1 MKIPKISSRASLFLL
16 LLIISVLTIVPYLGL
31 TNFHTKGEPRE
42 AIVAVSM
49 LQNNNW
55 ILPINNGSDIAYKP
69 PFFHWC
75 IAALSLPTG
84 EVTEFTSR
92 LPSALA
98 TIVMTL
104 ACFLFFAKRS
114 RNDLAFLAS
123 LLLLSGFEVHRA
135 AMASRVDMVLTCFIV
150 LALLQLY
157 RWWEHRLKGIPIWA
171 ILFMSIA
178 TLTKGPVG
186 IILPCAVLGVF
197 LLLQKISLW
206 KTIYKIVPIALLSCL
221 LPFGWYYAA
230 YQQGGDTFLQLVM
243 EENFARF
250 MGKMSYDSHEQPIV
264 YYLYITLAGWLPW
277 SLLAIMSLFVLKYKK
292 PQGTVKQYWAKFK
305 AYITHMDKM
314 RLFSLLSI
322 VVIFVFYCIP
332 KSKRSVYI
340 LPIYPF
346 IAYFLAEYMF
356 FLLKQ
361 RHRIWRIFS
370 IFIAIVGALLLAVLV
385 LIKSGIVNNFQNA
398 LPDDIN
404 HYIVALSESWN
415 IVSIVAAIAIV
426 FLIYDI
432 YKSKRY
438 LTYNNRYIYSVIALF
453 FGIQLML
460 DVSTLPAILN
470 AKSMKPFAD
479 KVIATVPEG
488 KIYSYVSTP
497 MMHFFIINFYA
508 QDRVVEFEKEM
519 PDHGQLLVGEK
530 DYVYIQEKYGEHYAF
545 TPVLKSERKGNDVK
559 DFVLLLDFQK
569 QNPEKA
575 RRKVNTLSHR

>member
-1 MKIPKISSRASLFLL
+1 MNMPKMSSRFSLFLL
-16 LLIISVLTIVPYLGL
+16 LLIISSLTIVPYLGL

-49 LQNNNW
+49 LQNDNW
-55 ILPINNGSDIAYKP
+55 ILPVNNGSDIAYKP

-98 TIVMTL
+98 LIVMS
-104 ACFLFFAKRS
+104 AMCFLFFAKRS

-157 RWWEHRLKGIPIWA
+157 RWWEHHLRGIPVWA
-171 ILFMSIA
+171 VLFMSIA

-186 IILPCAVLGVF
+186 IILPCAVIGVF
-197 LLLQKISLW
+197 LLLQKVSLW
-206 KTIYKIVPIALLSCL
+206 RTIYKVLPLALLACILPL
-221 LPFGWYYAA
+221 LWYFAA
-230 YQQGGDTFLQLVM
+230 YQQGGDTFLQLVL
-243 EENFARF
+243 EENFGRF
-250 MGKMSYDSHEQPIV
+250 LGKMSYESHEQPVI
-264 YYLYITLAGWLPW
+264 YYFYITLAGWLPW
-277 SLLAIMSLFVLKYKK
+277 SLLVIMSLFVLKYKR
-292 PQGTVKQYWAKFK
+292 PHGTVKTYWERFK
-305 AYITHMDKM
+305 AYIAHMDRM
-314 RLFSLLSI
+314 RLFSLLAI
-322 VVIFVFYCIP
+322 VIIFVFYCIP

-346 IAYFLAEYMF
+346 IAYFLAEYMLY
-356 FLLKQ
+356 LLKQ
-361 RHRIWRIFS
+361 RPKVWRVFS
-370 IFIAIVGALLLAVLV
+370 ITIASVGTLLLIV
-385 LIKSGIVNNFQNA
+385 LILVKSGVGEHYRAI
-398 LPDDIN
+398 LPDDLG
-404 HYIVALSESWN
+404 YYMTALAESWN
-415 IVSIVAAIAIV
+415 IVSIISGIFII

-438 LTYNNRYIYSVIALF
+438 LTYNNRYVYSVVALF

-460 DVSTLPAILN
+460 DASTLPVILN

-479 KVIATVPEG
+479 KVVAEVPEG
-488 KIYSYVSTP
+488 KIYSYVSVP
-497 MMHFFIINFYA
+497 MLHFFIINFYT
-508 QDRVVEFEKEM
+508 QDRVVEFEKEN
-519 PDHGQLLVGEK
+519 PEAGYLLVGER
-530 DYVYIQEKYGEHYAF
+530 DFQYIQEKYGRQYDF
-545 TPVLKSERKGNDVK
+545 NPVMRSDRKGNDVK

-569 QNPEKA
+569 HDSD
-575 RRKVNTLSHR
+575 TD

>member
-1 MKIPKISSRASLFLL
+1 MFLL
-16 LLIISVLTIVPYLGL
+16 LLIISSLTIVPYLGL

-49 LQNNNW
+49 LQNDNW
-55 ILPINNGSDIAYKP
+55 ILPVNNGSDIAYKP

-98 TIVMTL
+98 LIVMS
-104 ACFLFFAKRS
+104 AMCFLFFAKRS

-157 RWWEHRLKGIPIWA
+157 RWWEHHLRGIPVWA
-171 ILFMSIA
+171 VLFMSIA

-186 IILPCAVLGVF
+186 IILPCAVIGVF
-197 LLLQKISLW
+197 LLLQKVSLW
-206 KTIYKIVPIALLSCL
+206 RTIYKVLPLALLACILPL
-221 LPFGWYYAA
+221 LWYFAA
-230 YQQGGDTFLQLVM
+230 YQQGGDTFLQLVL
-243 EENFARF
+243 EENFGRF
-250 MGKMSYDSHEQPIV
+250 LGKMSYESHEQPVI
-264 YYLYITLAGWLPW
+264 YYFYITLAGWLPW
-277 SLLAIMSLFVLKYKK
+277 SLLVIMSLFVLKYKR
-292 PQGTVKQYWAKFK
+292 PRGTVKTYWERFK
-305 AYITHMDKM
+305 AYIAHMDRM
-314 RLFSLLSI
+314 RLFSLLAI
-322 VVIFVFYCIP
+322 VIIFVFYCIP

-346 IAYFLAEYMF
+346 IAYFLAEYMLY
-356 FLLKQ
+356 LLKQ
-361 RHRIWRIFS
+361 KPKVWRVFS
-370 IFIAIVGALLLAVLV
+370 IFIASVGTLLLIILLLV
-385 LIKSGIVNNFQNA
+385 KSGVGDHYRAI
-398 LPDDIN
+398 LPDDLG
-404 HYIVALSESWN
+404 YYMTALAESWN
-415 IVSIVAAIAIV
+415 IVSIISGIFIV

-438 LTYNNRYIYSVIALF
+438 LTYNNRYVYSVVALF

-460 DVSTLPAILN
+460 DASTLPVILN

-479 KVIATVPEG
+479 KVVAEVPEG
-488 KIYSYVSTP
+488 KIYSYVSVP
-497 MMHFFIINFYA
+497 MLHFFIINFYT
-508 QDRVVEFEKEM
+508 QDRVVEFEKEN
-519 PDHGQLLVGEK
+519 PEAGYLLVGER
-530 DYVYIQEKYGEHYAF
+530 DFQYIQEKYGRQYDF
-545 TPVLKSERKGNDVK
+545 NPVMRSDRKGNDVK

-569 QNPEKA
+569 HDSD
-575 RRKVNTLSHR
+575 TD

>member
-1 MKIPKISSRASLFLL
+1 MNMPKMSSRFSLFLL
-16 LLIISVLTIVPYLGL
+16 LLIISSLTIVPYLGL

-49 LQNNNW
+49 LQNDNW
-55 ILPINNGSDIAYKP
+55 ILPVNNGSDIAYKP

-98 TIVMTL
+98 VIVMS
-104 ACFLFFAKRS
+104 AMCFLFFAKRS

-123 LLLLSGFEVHRA
+123 LLLLSSFEVHRA

-157 RWWEHRLKGIPIWA
+157 RWWEHHLRGIPVWA

-186 IILPCAVLGVF
+186 IILPCAVIGVF
-197 LLLQKISLW
+197 LLLQKVSLW
-206 KTIYKIVPIALLSCL
+206 RTIYKVLPLALLACILPL
-221 LPFGWYYAA
+221 LWYFAA
-230 YQQGGDTFLQLVM
+230 YQQGGDTFLQLVL
-243 EENFARF
+243 EENFGRF
-250 MGKMSYDSHEQPIV
+250 LGKMSYESHEQPVI
-264 YYLYITLAGWLPW
+264 YYFYITLAGWLPW
-277 SLLAIMSLFVLKYKK
+277 SLLVIMSLFVLKYKR
-292 PQGTVKQYWAKFK
+292 PHGTVKTYWERFK
-305 AYITHMDKM
+305 AYIAHMDRM
-314 RLFSLLSI
+314 RLFSLLAI
-322 VVIFVFYCIP
+322 VIIFVFYCIP

-346 IAYFLAEYMF
+346 IAYFLAEYMLY
-356 FLLKQ
+356 LLKQ
-361 RHRIWRIFS
+361 RPKVWRVFS
-370 IFIAIVGALLLAVLV
+370 ITIASVGALLLIV
-385 LIKSGIVNNFQNA
+385 LILVKSGVGEHYRAI
-398 LPDDIN
+398 LPDDLG
-404 HYIVALSESWN
+404 YYMTALAESWN
-415 IVSIVAAIAIV
+415 IVSIISGIFII

-438 LTYNNRYIYSVIALF
+438 LTYNNRYVYSVVALF

-460 DVSTLPAILN
+460 DASTLPVILN

-479 KVIATVPEG
+479 KVVSEVPEG
-488 KIYSYVSTP
+488 KIYSYVSVP
-497 MMHFFIINFYA
+497 MLHFFIINFYT
-508 QDRVVEFEKEM
+508 QDRVVEFEKEN
-519 PDHGQLLVGEK
+519 PEAGYLLVGER
-530 DYVYIQEKYGEHYAF
+530 DFQYIQEKYGRQYDF
-545 TPVLKSERKGNDVK
+545 NPVMRSDRKGNDVK

-569 QNPEKA
+569 HDSD
-575 RRKVNTLSHR
+575 TD

>member
-1 MKIPKISSRASLFLL
+1 MNMPKMSSRFSLFLL
-16 LLIISVLTIVPYLGL
+16 LLIISSLTIVPYLGL

-49 LQNNNW
+49 LQNDNW
-55 ILPINNGSDIAYKP
+55 ILPVNNGSDIAYKP

-98 TIVMTL
+98 VIVMSSM
-104 ACFLFFAKRS
+104 CFLFFAKRS

-157 RWWEHRLKGIPIWA
+157 RWWEHHLRGIPVWA
-171 ILFMSIA
+171 VLFMSIA

-186 IILPCAVLGVF
+186 IILPCAVIGVF
-197 LLLQKISLW
+197 LLLQKVSLW
-206 KTIYKIVPIALLSCL
+206 RTIYKVLPLALLACILPL
-221 LPFGWYYAA
+221 LWYFAA
-230 YQQGGDTFLQLVM
+230 YQQGGDTFLQLVL
-243 EENFARF
+243 EENFGRF
-250 MGKMSYDSHEQPIV
+250 LGKMSYESHEQPII
-264 YYLYITLAGWLPW
+264 YYFYITLAGWLPW
-277 SLLAIMSLFVLKYKK
+277 SLLVIMSLFVLKYKR
-292 PQGTVKQYWAKFK
+292 PHGTVKTYWERFK
-305 AYITHMDKM
+305 TYIAHMDRM
-314 RLFSLLSI
+314 RLFSLLAI
-322 VVIFVFYCIP
+322 VIIFVFYCIP

-346 IAYFLAEYMF
+346 IAYFLAEYMLY
-356 FLLKQ
+356 LLKQ
-361 RHRIWRIFS
+361 RPKVWRVFS
-370 IFIAIVGALLLAVLV
+370 ITIASVGTLLLIV
-385 LIKSGIVNNFQNA
+385 LILVKSGVGEHYRAI
-398 LPDDIN
+398 LPDDLG
-404 HYIVALSESWN
+404 YYMTALAESWN
-415 IVSIVAAIAIV
+415 IVSIISGIFII

-438 LTYNNRYIYSVIALF
+438 LTYNNRYVYSVVALF

-460 DVSTLPAILN
+460 DASTLPVILN

-479 KVIATVPEG
+479 KVVAEVPEG
-488 KIYSYVSTP
+488 KIYSYVSVP
-497 MMHFFIINFYA
+497 MLHFFIINFYT
-508 QDRVVEFEKEM
+508 QDRVVEFEKEN
-519 PDHGQLLVGEK
+519 PEAGYLLVGER
-530 DYVYIQEKYGEHYAF
+530 DFQYIQEKYGRQYDF
-545 TPVLKSERKGNDVK
+545 NPVMRSDRKGNDVK

-569 QNPEKA
+569 HDSD
-575 RRKVNTLSHR
+575 TD

>member
-1 MKIPKISSRASLFLL
+1 MNVPKISSKTSLFLL
-16 LLIISVLTIVPYLGL
+16 LLVISTLTIIPYLGL

-49 LQNNNW
+49 LQNDNW
-55 ILPINNGSDIAYKP
+55 ILPINNGGDIAYKP

-75 IAALSLPTG
+75 IAALSLPAG

-98 TIVMTL
+98 AIIMAI

-114 RNDLAFLAS
+114 RNDIAFLAS

-150 LALLQLY
+150 LAMLQLY
-157 RWWEHRLKGIPIWA
+157 RWWELGLKGIPIWA

-186 IILPCAVLGVF
+186 IVLPCAVIGIF
-197 LLLQKISLW
+197 LLFQKVSVW
-206 KTIYKIVPIALLSCL
+206 KAFYKIIPIALLSCILPL
-221 LPFGWYYAA
+221 LWYYAA
-230 YQQGGDTFLQLVM
+230 YQQGGEAFLRLVM
-243 EENFARF
+243 EENVDRF
-250 MGKMSYDSHEQPIV
+250 LGKMSYGSHEQPII
-264 YYLYITLAGWLPW
+264 YYVYITLAGWLPW
-277 SLLAIMSLFVLKYKK
+277 SLLVIMSLFTLKYNR
-292 PQGTVKQYWAKFK
+292 PQGTVKLYWERFK
-305 AYITHMDKM
+305 DYITHMDKM

-322 VVIFVFYCIP
+322 VIIFVFYCIP

-346 IAYFLAEYMF
+346 IAYFLAEYML

-361 RHRIWRIFS
+361 RPRIWRIFS
-370 IFIAIVGALLLAVLV
+370 IFIAFIGGFLLVVLTIV
-385 LIKSGIVNNFQNA
+385 KSGIIDKYVMSSTS
-398 LPDDIN
+398 DIS
-404 HYIVALSESWN
+404 HYVTALSESWD
-415 IVSIVAAIAIV
+415 IIFIITAIFIV

-438 LTYNNRYIYSVIALF
+438 LTYNNRYLYSVVALF

-460 DVSTLPAILN
+460 DASTLPAILN

-479 KVIATVPEG
+479 KVVSTVPNGE
-488 KIYSYVSTP
+488 IYSYVESS
-497 MMHFFIINFYA
+497 MMRFFIINFYA
-508 QDRVVEFEKEM
+508 QNRVIDFEKEM
-519 PDHGQLLVGEK
+519 PKNGYLLVGER
-530 DYVYIQEKYGEHYAF
+530 DFNYIKEKYGEQYTF
-545 TPVLKSERKGNDVK
+545 EQTLRSDRKGNDVK
-559 DFVLLLDFQK
+559 DYILLFNFQ
-569 QNPEKA
+569 QNTAE
-575 RRKVNTLSHR
+575 

>member
-1 MKIPKISSRASLFLL
+1 MNMPKINSKTSLFLL
-16 LLIISVLTIVPYLGL
+16 LLIISTLTIIPYLGL

-49 LQNNNW
+49 LQNDNW
-55 ILPINNGSDIAYKP
+55 ILPINNGGDIAYKP

-75 IAALSLPTG
+75 IAALSLPAG

-98 TIVMTL
+98 AIVMTL
-104 ACFLFFAKRS
+104 MCFLFFAKRG
-114 RNDLAFLAS
+114 RNDIAFLAS
-123 LLLLSGFEVHRA
+123 LLLISGFEVHRA

-157 RWWEHRLKGIPIWA
+157 RWWEHHLRGIPVWA

-186 IILPCAVLGVF
+186 IILPCAVLGIF

-206 KTIYKIVPIALLSCL
+206 KALYKIIPIALLSCV
-221 LPFGWYYAA
+221 LPFLWYYAA
-230 YQQGGDTFLQLVM
+230 YQQGGDAFLQLVM
-243 EENFARF
+243 EENFDRF
-250 MGKMSYDSHEQPIV
+250 LGKMSYQSHEQPVV
-264 YYLYITLAGWLPW
+264 YYIYITLAGWLPW
-277 SLLAIMSLFVLKYKK
+277 SLLVIMSLFVLKYKK
-292 PQGTVKQYWAKFK
+292 PQGTVKQYWSRFK
-305 AYITHMDKM
+305 DYITHMDKT

-322 VVIFVFYCIP
+322 VLIFVFYCIP

-361 RHRIWRIFS
+361 KPRVWRAFS
-370 IFIAIVGALLLAVLV
+370 IFIASVGCLLLTVRI
-385 LIKSGIVNNFQNA
+385 LIKTGIFDNYRA
-398 LPDDIN
+398 SLPDDMN
-404 HYIVALSESWN
+404 YYITALSESWN
-415 IVSIVAAIAIV
+415 VISIVVAIFIV
-426 FLIYDI
+426 LLIYDI

-438 LTYNNRYIYSVIALF
+438 LAYNNRYIYSVVALF

-460 DVSTLPAILN
+460 DASTLPAILN
-470 AKSMKPFAD
+470 AKSMKPFAE

-488 KIYSYVSTP
+488 KIHSYVSVD
-497 MMHFFIINFYA
+497 MLHFFIINFYA
-508 QDRVVEFEKEM
+508 QDRVVNFETEM
-519 PDHGQLLVGEK
+519 PDDGYLLVGEQ
-530 DYVYIQEKYGEHYAF
+530 DFNYIQEQYGKRYTF
-545 TPVLKSERKGNDVK
+545 DPILKSDRKGNDVK
-559 DFVLLLDFQK
+559 DFVLLLSFQK
-569 QNPEKA
+569 QES
-575 RRKVNTLSHR
+575 NTD

>member
-1 MKIPKISSRASLFLL
+1 MNMPKMSSRFSLFLL
-16 LLIISVLTIVPYLGL
+16 LLIISSLTIVPYLGL

-49 LQNNNW
+49 LQNDNW
-55 ILPINNGSDIAYKP
+55 ILPVNNGSDIAYKP

-98 TIVMTL
+98 VIVMS
-104 ACFLFFAKRS
+104 AMCFLFFAKRS

-157 RWWEHRLKGIPIWA
+157 RWWEHHLRGIPVWA
-171 ILFMSIA
+171 VLFMSIA

-186 IILPCAVLGVF
+186 IILPCAVIGVF
-197 LLLQKISLW
+197 LLLQKVSLW
-206 KTIYKIVPIALLSCL
+206 RTIYKVLPLALLACILPL
-221 LPFGWYYAA
+221 LWYFAA
-230 YQQGGDTFLQLVM
+230 YQQGGDTFLQLVL
-243 EENFARF
+243 EENFGRF
-250 MGKMSYDSHEQPIV
+250 LGKMSYESHEQPVI
-264 YYLYITLAGWLPW
+264 YYFYITLAGWLPW
-277 SLLAIMSLFVLKYKK
+277 SLLVIMSLFVLKYKR
-292 PQGTVKQYWAKFK
+292 PHGTVKTYWERFK
-305 AYITHMDKM
+305 AYIAHMDRM
-314 RLFSLLSI
+314 RLFSLLAI
-322 VVIFVFYCIP
+322 VIIFVFYCIP

-346 IAYFLAEYMF
+346 IAYFLAEYMLY
-356 FLLKQ
+356 LLKQ
-361 RHRIWRIFS
+361 RPKVWRVFS
-370 IFIAIVGALLLAVLV
+370 ITIASVGTLLLIV
-385 LIKSGIVNNFQNA
+385 LILVKSGVGEHYRAI
-398 LPDDIN
+398 LPDDLG
-404 HYIVALSESWN
+404 YYMTALAESWN
-415 IVSIVAAIAIV
+415 IVSIISGIFII

-438 LTYNNRYIYSVIALF
+438 LTYNNRYVYSVVALF

-460 DVSTLPAILN
+460 DASTLPVILN

-479 KVIATVPEG
+479 KVVAEVPEG
-488 KIYSYVSTP
+488 KIYSYVSVP
-497 MMHFFIINFYA
+497 MLHFFIINFYT
-508 QDRVVEFEKEM
+508 QDRVVEFEKEN
-519 PDHGQLLVGEK
+519 PEAGYLLVGER
-530 DYVYIQEKYGEHYAF
+530 DFQYIQEKYGRQYDF
-545 TPVLKSERKGNDVK
+545 NPVMRSDRKGNDVK

-569 QNPEKA
+569 HDSD
-575 RRKVNTLSHR
+575 TD

>member
-1 MKIPKISSRASLFLL
+1 MNMPKMSSRFSLFLL
-16 LLIISVLTIVPYLGL
+16 LLIISSLTIVPYLGL

-49 LQNNNW
+49 LQNDNW
-55 ILPINNGSDIAYKP
+55 ILPVNNGSDIAYKP

-98 TIVMTL
+98 VIVMSSM
-104 ACFLFFAKRS
+104 CFLFFAKRS

-157 RWWEHRLKGIPIWA
+157 RWWEHHLRGIPVWA
-171 ILFMSIA
+171 VLFMSIA

-186 IILPCAVLGVF
+186 IILPCAVIGVF
-197 LLLQKISLW
+197 LLLQKVSLW
-206 KTIYKIVPIALLSCL
+206 RTIYKVLPLALLACILPL
-221 LPFGWYYAA
+221 LWYFAA
-230 YQQGGDTFLQLVM
+230 YQQGGDTFLQLVL
-243 EENFARF
+243 EENFGRF
-250 MGKMSYDSHEQPIV
+250 LGKMSYESHEQPVI
-264 YYLYITLAGWLPW
+264 YYFYITLAGWLPW
-277 SLLAIMSLFVLKYKK
+277 SLLVIMSLFVLKYKR
-292 PQGTVKQYWAKFK
+292 PHGTVKTYWERFK
-305 AYITHMDKM
+305 TYIAHMDRM
-314 RLFSLLSI
+314 RLFSLLAI
-322 VVIFVFYCIP
+322 VIIFVFYCIP

-346 IAYFLAEYMF
+346 IAYFLAEYMLY
-356 FLLKQ
+356 LLKQ
-361 RHRIWRIFS
+361 RPKVWRVFS
-370 IFIAIVGALLLAVLV
+370 ITIASVGTLLLIV
-385 LIKSGIVNNFQNA
+385 LILVKSGVGEHYRAI
-398 LPDDIN
+398 LPDDLG
-404 HYIVALSESWN
+404 YYMTALAESWN
-415 IVSIVAAIAIV
+415 IVSIISGIFII

-438 LTYNNRYIYSVIALF
+438 LTYNNRYVYSVVALF

-460 DVSTLPAILN
+460 DASTLPVILN

-479 KVIATVPEG
+479 KVVAEVPEG
-488 KIYSYVSTP
+488 KIYSYVSVP
-497 MMHFFIINFYA
+497 MLHFFIINFYT
-508 QDRVVEFEKEM
+508 QDRVVEFEKEN
-519 PDHGQLLVGEK
+519 PEAGYLLVGER
-530 DYVYIQEKYGEHYAF
+530 DFQYIQEKYGRQYDF
-545 TPVLKSERKGNDVK
+545 NPVMRSDRKGNDVK

-569 QNPEKA
+569 HDSD
-575 RRKVNTLSHR
+575 TD

>member
-1 MKIPKISSRASLFLL
+1 MNMPKMSSRFSLFLL
-16 LLIISVLTIVPYLGL
+16 LLIISSLTIVPYLGL

-49 LQNNNW
+49 LQNDNW
-55 ILPINNGSDIAYKP
+55 ILPVNNGSDIAYKP

-98 TIVMTL
+98 LIVMS
-104 ACFLFFAKRS
+104 AMCFLFFAKRS

-157 RWWEHRLKGIPIWA
+157 RWWEHHLRGIPVWA
-171 ILFMSIA
+171 VLFMSIA

-186 IILPCAVLGVF
+186 IILPCAVIGVF
-197 LLLQKISLW
+197 LLLQKVSLW
-206 KTIYKIVPIALLSCL
+206 RTIYKVLPLALLACILPL
-221 LPFGWYYAA
+221 LWYFAA
-230 YQQGGDTFLQLVM
+230 YQQGGDTFLQLVL
-243 EENFARF
+243 EENFGRF
-250 MGKMSYDSHEQPIV
+250 LGKMSYESHEQPVI
-264 YYLYITLAGWLPW
+264 YYFYITLAGWLPW
-277 SLLAIMSLFVLKYKK
+277 SLLVIMSLFVLKYKR
-292 PQGTVKQYWAKFK
+292 PHGTVKTYWERFK
-305 AYITHMDKM
+305 AYITHMDRM
-314 RLFSLLSI
+314 RLFSLLAI
-322 VVIFVFYCIP
+322 VIIFVFYCIP

-346 IAYFLAEYMF
+346 IAYFLAEYMLY
-356 FLLKQ
+356 LLKQ
-361 RHRIWRIFS
+361 KPKVWRVFS
-370 IFIAIVGALLLAVLV
+370 IFIASVGTLLLIILLLV
-385 LIKSGIVNNFQNA
+385 KSGVGDHYRAI
-398 LPDDIN
+398 LPDDLG
-404 HYIVALSESWN
+404 YYMTALAESWN
-415 IVSIVAAIAIV
+415 IVSIISGIFIV

-438 LTYNNRYIYSVIALF
+438 LTYNNRYVYSVVALF

-460 DVSTLPAILN
+460 DASTLPVILN

-479 KVIATVPEG
+479 KVVAEVPEG
-488 KIYSYVSTP
+488 KIYSYVSVP
-497 MMHFFIINFYA
+497 MLHFFIINFYT
-508 QDRVVEFEKEM
+508 QDRVVEFEKEN
-519 PDHGQLLVGEK
+519 PEAGYLLVGER
-530 DYVYIQEKYGEHYAF
+530 DFQYIQEKYGRQYDF
-545 TPVLKSERKGNDVK
+545 NPVMRSDRKGNDVK

-569 QNPEKA
+569 HDSD
-575 RRKVNTLSHR
+575 TD

>member
-1 MKIPKISSRASLFLL
+1 MNMPKMSSRFSLFLL
-16 LLIISVLTIVPYLGL
+16 LLIISSLTIVPYLGL

-49 LQNNNW
+49 LQNDNW
-55 ILPINNGSDIAYKP
+55 ILPVNNGSDIAYKP

-98 TIVMTL
+98 LIVMS
-104 ACFLFFAKRS
+104 AMCFLFFAKRS

-157 RWWEHRLKGIPIWA
+157 RWWEHHLRGIPVWA
-171 ILFMSIA
+171 VLFMSIA

-186 IILPCAVLGVF
+186 IILPCAVIGVF
-197 LLLQKISLW
+197 LLLQKVSLW
-206 KTIYKIVPIALLSCL
+206 RTIYKVLPLALLACILPL
-221 LPFGWYYAA
+221 LWYFAA
-230 YQQGGDTFLQLVM
+230 YQQGGDTFLQLVL
-243 EENFARF
+243 EENFGRF
-250 MGKMSYDSHEQPIV
+250 LGKMSYESHEQPVI
-264 YYLYITLAGWLPW
+264 YYFYITLAGWLPW
-277 SLLAIMSLFVLKYKK
+277 SLLVIMSLFVLKYKR
-292 PQGTVKQYWAKFK
+292 PHGTVKTYWERFK
-305 AYITHMDKM
+305 AYITHMDRM
-314 RLFSLLSI
+314 RLFSLLAI
-322 VVIFVFYCIP
+322 VIIFVFYCIP

-346 IAYFLAEYMF
+346 IAYFLAEYMLY
-356 FLLKQ
+356 LLKQ
-361 RHRIWRIFS
+361 KPKVWRVFS
-370 IFIAIVGALLLAVLV
+370 IFIASVGTLLLIILLLV
-385 LIKSGIVNNFQNA
+385 KSGVGDHYRAI
-398 LPDDIN
+398 LPDDLG
-404 HYIVALSESWN
+404 YYMTALAESWN
-415 IVSIVAAIAIV
+415 IVSIISGIFIV

-438 LTYNNRYIYSVIALF
+438 LTYNNRYVYSVVALF

-460 DVSTLPAILN
+460 DASTLPVILN

-479 KVIATVPEG
+479 KVVAEVPEG
-488 KIYSYVSTP
+488 KIYSYVSVP
-497 MMHFFIINFYA
+497 MLHFFIINFYT
-508 QDRVVEFEKEM
+508 QDRVVEFEKEN
-519 PDHGQLLVGEK
+519 PEAGYLLVGER
-530 DYVYIQEKYGEHYAF
+530 DFQYIQEKYGREYTF
-545 TPVLKSERKGNDVK
+545 TPTLRSDRKGNDVK

-569 QNPEKA
+569 RE
-575 RRKVNTLSHR
+575 SDED

>member
-1 MKIPKISSRASLFLL
+1 MNMPKMSSRFSLFLL
-16 LLIISVLTIVPYLGL
+16 LLIISSLTIVPYLGL

-49 LQNNNW
+49 LQNDNW
-55 ILPINNGSDIAYKP
+55 ILPVNNGSDIAYKP

-98 TIVMTL
+98 VIVMS
-104 ACFLFFAKRS
+104 AMCFLFFAKRS

-157 RWWEHRLKGIPIWA
+157 RWWEHHLRGIPVWA

-186 IILPCAVLGVF
+186 IILPCAVIGVF
-197 LLLQKISLW
+197 LLLQKVSLW
-206 KTIYKIVPIALLSCL
+206 RTIYKVLPLALLACILPL
-221 LPFGWYYAA
+221 LWYFAA
-230 YQQGGDTFLQLVM
+230 YQQGGDTFLQLVL
-243 EENFARF
+243 EENFGRF
-250 MGKMSYDSHEQPIV
+250 LGKMSYESHEQPVI
-264 YYLYITLAGWLPW
+264 YYFYITLAGWLPW
-277 SLLAIMSLFVLKYKK
+277 SLLVIMSLFVLKYKR
-292 PQGTVKQYWAKFK
+292 PHGTVKTYWERFK
-305 AYITHMDKM
+305 AYIAHMDRM
-314 RLFSLLSI
+314 RLFSLLAI
-322 VVIFVFYCIP
+322 VIIFVFYCIP

-346 IAYFLAEYMF
+346 IAYFLAEYMLY
-356 FLLKQ
+356 LLKQ
-361 RHRIWRIFS
+361 RPKVWRVFS
-370 IFIAIVGALLLAVLV
+370 ITIASVGTLLLIV
-385 LIKSGIVNNFQNA
+385 LILVKSGVGEHYRAI
-398 LPDDIN
+398 LPDDLG
-404 HYIVALSESWN
+404 YYMTALAESWN
-415 IVSIVAAIAIV
+415 IVSIISGIFII

-438 LTYNNRYIYSVIALF
+438 LTYNNRYVYSVVALF

-460 DVSTLPAILN
+460 DASTLPVILN

-479 KVIATVPEG
+479 KVVAEVPEG
-488 KIYSYVSTP
+488 KIYSYVSVP
-497 MMHFFIINFYA
+497 MLHFFIINFYT
-508 QDRVVEFEKEM
+508 QDRVVEFEKEN
-519 PDHGQLLVGEK
+519 PEAGYLLVGER
-530 DYVYIQEKYGEHYAF
+530 DFQYIQEKYGRQYDF
-545 TPVLKSERKGNDVK
+545 NPVMRSDRKGNDVK

-569 QNPEKA
+569 HDSD
-575 RRKVNTLSHR
+575 TD

>member
-1 MKIPKISSRASLFLL
+1 MNMPKISSKSSLFLL
-16 LLIISVLTIVPYLGL
+16 LLIISTLTIIPYLGL

-49 LQNNNW
+49 LQNDNW
-55 ILPINNGSDIAYKP
+55 ILPINNGGDIAYKP

-104 ACFLFFAKRS
+104 MCFLFFAKRS
-114 RNDLAFLAS
+114 RNDIAFLSS

-157 RWWEHRLKGIPIWA
+157 RWWEHHLRGIPVWA

-197 LLLQKISLW
+197 VLFQKVSLW
-206 KTIYKIVPIALLSCL
+206 KAIYKIVPIALLSCILPL
-221 LPFGWYYAA
+221 LWYYAA

-250 MGKMSYDSHEQPIV
+250 LGKMSYDSHEQPVV
-264 YYLYITLAGWLPW
+264 YYIYITLAGWLPW
-277 SLLAIMSLFVLKYKK
+277 SLLVIMSLFVLKYKK
-292 PQGTVKQYWAKFK
+292 PNGTIKQYWTRFK
-305 AYITHMDKM
+305 DYITHMDKM

-322 VVIFVFYCIP
+322 VIILGFYCIP

-361 RHRIWRIFS
+361 KPRVWRIFS
-370 IFIAIVGALLLAVLV
+370 IFIASVGGLLLGV
-385 LIKSGIVNNFQNA
+385 LILVKTGIIDNWRNEF
-398 LPDDIN
+398 PDDIN
-404 HYIVALSESWN
+404 YYITALSDSWN
-415 IVSIVAAIAIV
+415 IISIVTGIFII

-438 LTYNNRYIYSVIALF
+438 LTYNNRYIYSVVALF

-460 DVSTLPAILN
+460 DASTLPVILN

-479 KVIATVPEG
+479 KVIEAVPEG
-488 KIYSYVSTP
+488 KIYSYVSEP
-497 MMHFFIINFYA
+497 MLHFFIINFYT
-508 QDRVVEFEKEM
+508 QDRVVIFEKEM
-519 PDHGQLLVGEK
+519 PYEGYLLVGER
-530 DYVYIQEKYGEHYAF
+530 DFNYIQEKYGKNYTF
-545 TPVLKSERKGNDVK
+545 DPILRSDRKGNDVK

-569 QNPEKA
+569 HDCNKD
-575 RRKVNTLSHR
+575 

>member
-1 MKIPKISSRASLFLL
+1 MNIPKISSKTSLFLL
-16 LLIISVLTIVPYLGL
+16 LLIISALTIIPYLGL

-49 LQNNNW
+49 LQNDNW
-55 ILPINNGSDIAYKP
+55 ILPINNGGDIAYKP

-75 IAALSLPTG
+75 IAALSLPAG

-98 TIVMTL
+98 AIVMTL
-104 ACFLFFAKRS
+104 MCFLFFAKRG
-114 RNDLAFLAS
+114 RNDIAFLAS
-123 LLLLSGFEVHRA
+123 LLLISGFEVHRA

-157 RWWEHRLKGIPIWA
+157 RWWEHHLRGIPVWA

-206 KTIYKIVPIALLSCL
+206 KALYKIIPIALLSCV
-221 LPFGWYYAA
+221 LPFLWYYAA
-230 YQQGGDTFLQLVM
+230 YQQGGDAFLQLVM
-243 EENFARF
+243 EENFDRF
-250 MGKMSYDSHEQPIV
+250 LGKMSYQSHEQPVV
-264 YYLYITLAGWLPW
+264 YYIYITLAGWLPW
-277 SLLAIMSLFVLKYKK
+277 SLLVVMSLFVLKYKK
-292 PQGTVKQYWAKFK
+292 PHGTIKQYWSRFK
-305 AYITHMDKM
+305 DYITHMDKT

-322 VVIFVFYCIP
+322 ALIFVFYCIP

-361 RHRIWRIFS
+361 KPRVWRAFS
-370 IFIAIVGALLLAVLV
+370 IFIASVGCLLLAVLILV
-385 LIKSGIVNNFQNA
+385 KTGVFDNYRAS
-398 LPDDIN
+398 LPDDMN
-404 HYIVALSESWN
+404 YYITALSESWN
-415 IVSIVAAIAIV
+415 VISIIVAIFIL

-438 LTYNNRYIYSVIALF
+438 LTYNNRYIYSVVALF

-460 DVSTLPAILN
+460 DASTLPAILN
-470 AKSMKPFAD
+470 AKSMKPFAE

-488 KIYSYVSTP
+488 KIHSYVSVD
-497 MMHFFIINFYA
+497 MLHFFIINFYA
-508 QDRVVEFEKEM
+508 QDRVVNFETEM
-519 PDHGQLLVGEK
+519 PDNGYLLVGEQ
-530 DYVYIQEKYGEHYAF
+530 DFNYIQEQYGERYTF
-545 TPVLKSERKGNDVK
+545 DPILKSDRKGNDVK
-559 DFVLLLDFQK
+559 DFVLLLSFQK
-569 QNPEKA
+569 QES
-575 RRKVNTLSHR
+575 NTD

>member
-98 TIVMTL
+98 AIVMTL

-135 AMASRVDMVLTCFIV
+135 AIASRVDMVLTCFIV

-569 QNPEKA
+569 QNPEKEGE
-575 RRKVNTLSHR
+575 K

>member
-98 TIVMTL
+98 AIVMTL
-104 ACFLFFAKRS
+104 ASFLFFAKRS

-569 QNPEKA
+569 QNPEKEGE
-575 RRKVNTLSHR
+575 K

>member
-1 MKIPKISSRASLFLL
+1 MNMPKMSSRFSLFLL
-16 LLIISVLTIVPYLGL
+16 LLIISSLTIVPYLGL

-49 LQNNNW
+49 LQNDNW
-55 ILPINNGSDIAYKP
+55 ILPVNNGSDIAYKP

-98 TIVMTL
+98 LIVMS
-104 ACFLFFAKRS
+104 AMCFLFFAKRS

-157 RWWEHRLKGIPIWA
+157 RWWEHHLRGIPVWA
-171 ILFMSIA
+171 VLFMSIA

-186 IILPCAVLGVF
+186 IILPCAVIGVF
-197 LLLQKISLW
+197 LLLQKVSLW
-206 KTIYKIVPIALLSCL
+206 RTIYKVLPLALLACILPL
-221 LPFGWYYAA
+221 LWYFAA
-230 YQQGGDTFLQLVM
+230 YQQGGDTFLQLVL
-243 EENFARF
+243 EENFGRF
-250 MGKMSYDSHEQPIV
+250 LGKMSYESHEQPVI
-264 YYLYITLAGWLPW
+264 YYFYITLAGWLPW
-277 SLLAIMSLFVLKYKK
+277 SLLVIMSLFVLKYKR
-292 PQGTVKQYWAKFK
+292 PHGTVKTYWERFK
-305 AYITHMDKM
+305 AYITHMDRM
-314 RLFSLLSI
+314 RLFSLLAI
-322 VVIFVFYCIP
+322 VIIFVFYCIP

-346 IAYFLAEYMF
+346 IAYFLAEYMLY
-356 FLLKQ
+356 LLKQ
-361 RHRIWRIFS
+361 KPKVWRVFS
-370 IFIAIVGALLLAVLV
+370 IFIASVGTLLLIIPLLV
-385 LIKSGIVNNFQNA
+385 KSGVGDHYRAI
-398 LPDDIN
+398 LPDDLG
-404 HYIVALSESWN
+404 YYMTALAESWN
-415 IVSIVAAIAIV
+415 IVSIISGIFIV

-438 LTYNNRYIYSVIALF
+438 LTYNNRYVYSVVALF

-460 DVSTLPAILN
+460 DASTLPVILN

-479 KVIATVPEG
+479 KVVAEVPEG
-488 KIYSYVSTP
+488 KIYSYVSVP
-497 MMHFFIINFYA
+497 MLHFFIINFYT
-508 QDRVVEFEKEM
+508 QDRVVEFEKEN
-519 PDHGQLLVGEK
+519 PEAGYLLVGER
-530 DYVYIQEKYGEHYAF
+530 DFQYIQEKYGRKYDF
-545 TPVLKSERKGNDVK
+545 SPVMRSDRKGNDVK

-569 QNPEKA
+569 RDSDA
-575 RRKVNTLSHR
+575 D

>member
-98 TIVMTL
+98 AIVMTL

-361 RHRIWRIFS
+361 RPRIWRIFS
-370 IFIAIVGALLLAVLV
+370 IFIAIVGALLLAVLI

-415 IVSIVAAIAIV
+415 IISIVAAIAIV

-569 QNPEKA
+569 QNPEKEGE
-575 RRKVNTLSHR
+575 K

>member
-1 MKIPKISSRASLFLL
+1 MNMPKINSKTSLFLL
-16 LLIISVLTIVPYLGL
+16 LLIISTLTIIPYLGL

-49 LQNNNW
+49 LQNDNW
-55 ILPINNGSDIAYKP
+55 ILPINNGGDIAYKP

-75 IAALSLPTG
+75 IAALSLPAG

-98 TIVMTL
+98 AIVMTL
-104 ACFLFFAKRS
+104 MCFLFFAKRG
-114 RNDLAFLAS
+114 RNDIAFLAS
-123 LLLLSGFEVHRA
+123 LLLISGFEVHRA

-157 RWWEHRLKGIPIWA
+157 RWWEHHLRGIPVWA

-186 IILPCAVLGVF
+186 IILPCAVLGIF

-206 KTIYKIVPIALLSCL
+206 KALYKIIPIALLSCV
-221 LPFGWYYAA
+221 LPFLWYYAA
-230 YQQGGDTFLQLVM
+230 YQQGGDAFLQLVM
-243 EENFARF
+243 EENFDRF
-250 MGKMSYDSHEQPIV
+250 LGKMSYQSHEQPVV
-264 YYLYITLAGWLPW
+264 YYIYITLAGWLPW
-277 SLLAIMSLFVLKYKK
+277 SLLVIMSLFVLKYKK
-292 PQGTVKQYWAKFK
+292 PQGTVKQYWSRFK
-305 AYITHMDKM
+305 DYITHMDKT

-322 VVIFVFYCIP
+322 VLIFVFYCIP

-361 RHRIWRIFS
+361 KPRVWRAFS
-370 IFIAIVGALLLAVLV
+370 IFIASVVCLLLTVRI
-385 LIKSGIVNNFQNA
+385 LIKTGIFDNYRA
-398 LPDDIN
+398 SLPDDMN
-404 HYIVALSESWN
+404 YYITALSESWN
-415 IVSIVAAIAIV
+415 VISIVVAIFIV
-426 FLIYDI
+426 LLIYDI

-438 LTYNNRYIYSVIALF
+438 LAYNNRYIYSVVALF

-460 DVSTLPAILN
+460 DASTLPAILN
-470 AKSMKPFAD
+470 AKSMKPFAE

-488 KIYSYVSTP
+488 KIHSYVSVD
-497 MMHFFIINFYA
+497 MLHFFIINFYA
-508 QDRVVEFEKEM
+508 QDRVVNFETEM
-519 PDHGQLLVGEK
+519 PDDGYLLVGEQ
-530 DYVYIQEKYGEHYAF
+530 DFNYIQEQYGKRYTF
-545 TPVLKSERKGNDVK
+545 DPILKSDRKGNDVK
-559 DFVLLLDFQK
+559 DFVLLLSFQK
-569 QNPEKA
+569 QES
-575 RRKVNTLSHR
+575 NTD

>member
-98 TIVMTL
+98 AIVMTL

-497 MMHFFIINFYA
+497 IMHFFIINFYA

-569 QNPEKA
+569 QNPEKEGE
-575 RRKVNTLSHR
+575 K

>member
-1 MKIPKISSRASLFLL
+1 MNMPKISSRFSLFLL
-16 LLIISVLTIVPYLGL
+16 LLIISTLTIIPYLGL

-49 LQNNNW
+49 LQNDNW
-55 ILPINNGSDIAYKP
+55 ILPVNNGSDIAYKP

-98 TIVMTL
+98 VIIMS
-104 ACFLFFAKRS
+104 AMCFLFFAKRS
-114 RNDLAFLAS
+114 RNDIAFLSA

-157 RWWEHRLKGIPIWA
+157 RWWEHHLRGIPVWA

-186 IILPCAVLGVF
+186 IILPCAVIGVF
-197 LLLQKISLW
+197 LLLQKVSLW
-206 KTIYKIVPIALLSCL
+206 KTIYKVLPLALLACI
-221 LPFGWYYAA
+221 LPLAWYYAA
-230 YQQGGDTFLQLVM
+230 YRQGGDAFLQLVM
-243 EENFARF
+243 EENFGRF
-250 MGKMSYDSHEQPIV
+250 LGKMSYESHEQPVI
-264 YYLYITLAGWLPW
+264 YYFYITLAGWLPW
-277 SLLAIMSLFVLKYKK
+277 SLLVIMSLFVLKYKRPK
-292 PQGTVKQYWAKFK
+292 GTVRQYWNRFK
-305 AYITHMDKM
+305 EYIAHMDRM
-314 RLFSLLSI
+314 RLFSLLAI
-322 VVIFVFYCIP
+322 VIIFVFYCIP

-346 IAYFLAEYMF
+346 IAYFLAEYMLY
-356 FLLKQ
+356 LLKQ
-361 RHRIWRIFS
+361 KPQVWRVFS
-370 IFIAIVGALLLAVLV
+370 IFIASVGTLLLVILLLV
-385 LIKSGIVNNFQNA
+385 KSGIA
-398 LPDDIN
+398 DRYHEILPDDMA
-404 HYIVALSESWN
+404 YYMTALAESWN
-415 IVSIVAAIAIV
+415 IVSIISGIFIV

-438 LTYNNRYIYSVIALF
+438 LTYNNRYIYSVVALF

-460 DVSTLPAILN
+460 DASTLPVILN

-479 KVIATVPEG
+479 KVIAEVPEG

-497 MMHFFIINFYA
+497 MMHFFIINFYT
-508 QDRVVEFEKEM
+508 QDRVVDFEREA
-519 PDHGQLLVGEK
+519 PQEGYLLVGEH
-530 DYVYIQEKYGEHYAF
+530 DFNYVREKYGEEYTF
-545 TPVLKSERKGNDVK
+545 TPTLRSDRKGNDVK

-569 QNPEKA
+569 RE
-575 RRKVNTLSHR
+575 SDED

>member
-1 MKIPKISSRASLFLL
+1 MNMPKMSSRFSLFLL
-16 LLIISVLTIVPYLGL
+16 LLIISSLTIVPYLGL

-49 LQNNNW
+49 LQNDNW
-55 ILPINNGSDIAYKP
+55 ILPVNNGSDIAYKP

-98 TIVMTL
+98 LIVMS
-104 ACFLFFAKRS
+104 AMCFLFFAKRS

-157 RWWEHRLKGIPIWA
+157 RWWEHHLRGIPVWA
-171 ILFMSIA
+171 VLFMSIA

-186 IILPCAVLGVF
+186 IILPCAVIGVF
-197 LLLQKISLW
+197 LLLQKVSLW
-206 KTIYKIVPIALLSCL
+206 RTIYKVLPLALLACILPL
-221 LPFGWYYAA
+221 LWYFAA
-230 YQQGGDTFLQLVM
+230 YQQGGDTFLQLVL
-243 EENFARF
+243 EENFGRF
-250 MGKMSYDSHEQPIV
+250 LGKMSYESHEQPVI
-264 YYLYITLAGWLPW
+264 YYFYITLAGWLPW
-277 SLLAIMSLFVLKYKK
+277 SLLVIMSLFVLKYKR
-292 PQGTVKQYWAKFK
+292 PHGTVKTYWERFK
-305 AYITHMDKM
+305 AYIAHMDRM
-314 RLFSLLSI
+314 RLFSLLAI
-322 VVIFVFYCIP
+322 VIIFVFYCIP

-346 IAYFLAEYMF
+346 IAYFLAEYMLY
-356 FLLKQ
+356 LLKQ
-361 RHRIWRIFS
+361 KPKVWRVFS
-370 IFIAIVGALLLAVLV
+370 IFIASVGTLLLIILLLV
-385 LIKSGIVNNFQNA
+385 KSGVGDHYRAI
-398 LPDDIN
+398 LPDDLG
-404 HYIVALSESWN
+404 YYMTALAESWN
-415 IVSIVAAIAIV
+415 IVSIISGIFIV

-438 LTYNNRYIYSVIALF
+438 LTYNNRYVYSVVALF

-460 DVSTLPAILN
+460 DASTLPVILN

-479 KVIATVPEG
+479 KVIAEVPEG
-488 KIYSYVSTP
+488 KIYSYVSVP
-497 MMHFFIINFYA
+497 MLHFFIINFYT
-508 QDRVVEFEKEM
+508 QDRVVEFEKEN
-519 PDHGQLLVGEK
+519 PEAGYLLVGER
-530 DYVYIQEKYGEHYAF
+530 DFQYIQEKYGRQYDF
-545 TPVLKSERKGNDVK
+545 SPVMRSDRKDNDVK

-569 QNPEKA
+569 RDSDA
-575 RRKVNTLSHR
+575 D

>member
-1 MKIPKISSRASLFLL
+1 MNMPKMSSRFSLFLL
-16 LLIISVLTIVPYLGL
+16 LLIISSLTIVPYLGL

-49 LQNNNW
+49 LQNDNW
-55 ILPINNGSDIAYKP
+55 ILPVNNGSDIAYKP

-98 TIVMTL
+98 VIVMS
-104 ACFLFFAKRS
+104 AMCFLFFAKRS

-157 RWWEHRLKGIPIWA
+157 RWWEHHLRGIPVWA
-171 ILFMSIA
+171 VLFMSIA

-186 IILPCAVLGVF
+186 IILPCAVIGVF
-197 LLLQKISLW
+197 LLLQKVSLW
-206 KTIYKIVPIALLSCL
+206 RTIYKVLPLALLACILPL
-221 LPFGWYYAA
+221 LWYFAA
-230 YQQGGDTFLQLVM
+230 YQQGGDTFLQLVL
-243 EENFARF
+243 EENFGRF
-250 MGKMSYDSHEQPIV
+250 LGKMSYESHEQPII
-264 YYLYITLAGWLPW
+264 YYFYITLAGWLPW
-277 SLLAIMSLFVLKYKK
+277 SLLVIMSLFVLKYKR
-292 PQGTVKQYWAKFK
+292 PHGTVKTYWERFK
-305 AYITHMDKM
+305 AYIAHMDRM
-314 RLFSLLSI
+314 RLFSLLAI
-322 VVIFVFYCIP
+322 VIIFVFYCIP

-346 IAYFLAEYMF
+346 IAYFLAEYMLY
-356 FLLKQ
+356 LLKQ
-361 RHRIWRIFS
+361 RPKVWRVFS
-370 IFIAIVGALLLAVLV
+370 ITIASVGTLLLIV
-385 LIKSGIVNNFQNA
+385 LILVKSGVGEHYRAI
-398 LPDDIN
+398 LPDDLG
-404 HYIVALSESWN
+404 YYMTALAESWN
-415 IVSIVAAIAIV
+415 IVSIISGIFII

-438 LTYNNRYIYSVIALF
+438 LTYNNRYVYSVVALF

-460 DVSTLPAILN
+460 DASTLPVILN

-479 KVIATVPEG
+479 KVVAEVPEG
-488 KIYSYVSTP
+488 KIYSYVSVP
-497 MMHFFIINFYA
+497 MLHFFIINFYT
-508 QDRVVEFEKEM
+508 QDRVVEFEKEN
-519 PDHGQLLVGEK
+519 PEAGYLLVGER
-530 DYVYIQEKYGEHYAF
+530 DFQYIQEKYGRQYDF
-545 TPVLKSERKGNDVK
+545 NPVMRSDRKGNDVK

-569 QNPEKA
+569 HDSD
-575 RRKVNTLSHR
+575 TD

>member
-1 MKIPKISSRASLFLL
+1 MNIPKISSKTSLFLL
-16 LLIISVLTIVPYLGL
+16 LLIISALTIIPYLGL

-49 LQNNNW
+49 LQNDNW
-55 ILPINNGSDIAYKP
+55 ILPINNGGDIAYKP

-75 IAALSLPTG
+75 IAALSLPAG

-98 TIVMTL
+98 AIVMTL
-104 ACFLFFAKRS
+104 VCFLFFAKRG
-114 RNDLAFLAS
+114 RNDIAFLAS
-123 LLLLSGFEVHRA
+123 LLLISGFEVHRA

-157 RWWEHRLKGIPIWA
+157 RWWEHHLRGIPIWA

-186 IILPCAVLGVF
+186 IILPCAVLGIF

-206 KTIYKIVPIALLSCL
+206 KALYKIIPIALLSCV
-221 LPFGWYYAA
+221 LPFLWYYAA
-230 YQQGGDTFLQLVM
+230 YQQGGDAFLQLVM
-243 EENFARF
+243 EENFDRF
-250 MGKMSYDSHEQPIV
+250 LGKMSYQSHEQPVV
-264 YYLYITLAGWLPW
+264 YYIYITLAGWLPW
-277 SLLAIMSLFVLKYKK
+277 SLLVIMSLFVLKYKK
-292 PQGTVKQYWAKFK
+292 PHGMVKQYWTRFK
-305 AYITHMDKM
+305 DYITHMDKT

-322 VVIFVFYCIP
+322 VIIFVFYCIP

-361 RHRIWRIFS
+361 KPRVWRAFS
-370 IFIAIVGALLLAVLV
+370 IFIASVGCLLLAVLILV
-385 LIKSGIVNNFQNA
+385 KTGVFDNYRAS
-398 LPDDIN
+398 LPDDMN
-404 HYIVALSESWN
+404 YYITALSESWN
-415 IVSIVAAIAIV
+415 VISIIVAIFIL

-438 LTYNNRYIYSVIALF
+438 LTYNNRYIYSVVALF

-460 DVSTLPAILN
+460 DASTLPAILN
-470 AKSMKPFAD
+470 AKSMKPFAE

-488 KIYSYVSTP
+488 KIHSYVSVD
-497 MMHFFIINFYA
+497 MLHFFIINFYA
-508 QDRVVEFEKEM
+508 QDRVVNFETEM
-519 PDHGQLLVGEK
+519 PDDGYLLVGEQ
-530 DYVYIQEKYGEHYAF
+530 DFNYIQEQYGKRYTF
-545 TPVLKSERKGNDVK
+545 DPILKSDRKGNDVK
-559 DFVLLLDFQK
+559 DFVLLLSFQK
-569 QNPEKA
+569 QES
-575 RRKVNTLSHR
+575 NTD